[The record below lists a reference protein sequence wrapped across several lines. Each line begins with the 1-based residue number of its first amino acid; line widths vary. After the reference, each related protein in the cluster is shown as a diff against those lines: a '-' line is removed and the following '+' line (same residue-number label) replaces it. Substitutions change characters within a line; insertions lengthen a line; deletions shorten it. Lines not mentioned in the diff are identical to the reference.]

1 MTHFRSSGLL
11 ATLAALAAS
20 PDGLHHAALDTVSGF
35 VTAPGATFTGLTM
48 AAGDSLVVRNSPTAK
63 NIRLLNFWSQN
74 QVAGAT
80 RVRSPRFSDNIQGIR
95 SFNPV
100 ANTSP
105 ALPLGYS
112 EPLITMDNLIV
123 EQTGSAVGGQ
133 IESTSLLLWYDQ
145 DFAPQQSFIDGP
157 TLKSRSVKMVTVRTI
172 HAFGAGGGYTGQ
184 VAINS
189 SDDNAKNGKMYAVL
203 GYRVSAQCCSVALRG
218 VDTGNLRCGGP
229 GLVGVPHLTEYWF
242 LRLSEEYG
250 IPCIPCINWANK
262 AGIFVDGVQDQ
273 AAAAVTAQWYLVE
286 LT

>member
-1 MTHFRSSGLL
+1 MVLVSLHSHLSPLVSLVGLL
-11 ATLAALAAS
+11 VV
-20 PDGLHHAALDTVSGF
+20 GMALDLVSGF
-35 VTAPGATFTGLTM
+35 VTAPGAVFTALTM
-48 AAGDSLVVRNSPTAK
+48 AAGDSLTVRASAMAK

-80 RVRSPRFSDNIQGIR
+80 RIRSSRFSDNIQGLR
-95 SFNPV
+95 SFNTV

-105 ALPLGYS
+105 RLPLGYS
-112 EPLITMDNLIV
+112 EPLVSMDNLIA

-133 IESTSLLLWYDQ
+133 IESTSLLVYYDQ
-145 DFAPQQSFIDGP
+145 DFAPPANFIDDKQLAQRGY
-157 TLKSRSVKMVTVRTI
+157 KMVTVRTI
-172 HAFGAGGGYTGQ
+172 HAFGAAGGYTGQ

-189 SDDNAKNGKMYAVL
+189 SDDNAKNGKLYAVL
-203 GYRVSAQCCSVALRG
+203 GYTVSAQCCSVALRG

-229 GLVGVPHLTEYWF
+229 GLVGVPHLTAYWF
-242 LRLSEEYG
+242 MRLSQEYSL
-250 IPCIPCINWANK
+250 PCIPVINWANK